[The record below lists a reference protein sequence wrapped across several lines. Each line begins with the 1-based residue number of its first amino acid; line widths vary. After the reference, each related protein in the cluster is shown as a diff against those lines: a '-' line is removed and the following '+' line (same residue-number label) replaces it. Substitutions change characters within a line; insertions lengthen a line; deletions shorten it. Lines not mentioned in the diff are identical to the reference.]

1 MLNSF
6 PLDSPTIQ
14 FHFLLTGSTA
24 TRHGWGDFI
33 PAFGAT
39 DQGIPPYQGE
49 IRPFTLTP
57 GRRHLVDLSTADR
70 E

>member
-1 MLNSF
+1 MF
-6 PLDSPTIQ
+6 PSDSPTIQ
-14 FHFLLTGSTA
+14 LRFLLTGSTA

-39 DQGIPPYQGE
+39 DQGVPPYQGE
-49 IRPFTLTP
+49 LRPVTLTP
-57 GRRHLVDLSTADR
+57 GRRQLVTLSTTGR